1 MTELAAPS
9 TPLPHWTASELAQ
22 ATGGT
27 WHPAADNHS
36 EILVARIISNTR
48 LIQPHDAFLA
58 LIGER
63 FDAHNFVAEAAKQG
77 AAVAIVS
84 RLIADV
90 SIPQLLVDDTRLA
103 LGRLATARRQ
113 SFPQLETV
121 ALTGSSGKTTTKE
134 MLGSILRAHTH
145 LDDVLVTRGNLN
157 NDLGV
162 PMMLLEL
169 TPQHRFAVMELGA
182 NHIGE
187 IAYTT
192 AMVKPKVAGIL
203 NIGTAHVGEFG
214 GREGIARA
222 KSEIFQ
228 GLAADGIAIIPA
240 QGDFSEVIA
249 QAARNFQ
256 TIRFGGD
263 QQNSDV
269 FATQIEILPTASQ
282 FILNAQRE
290 TIHVDLPFAGAHNL
304 DNALAAAAF
313 ALALNIPLVTIAQG
327 LNQAQGTKGR
337 LNFTKHDLP
346 NGTLTLIDD
355 TYNANPHSIRAAA
368 HVLTAQ
374 AGMHVLVL
382 GDIGE
387 LGDSA
392 ADEHRSLGADL
403 AKMPLDAL
411 FAAGEYAS
419 STVADIPTNT
429 VNAQA
434 FENKDQLFTALKGWL
449 QTHIQ
454 QSPYHINILFKGSR
468 FTQMETLINSIEAEI
483 QQDAQAFEKT
493 IINASILENSFSKSL
508 LLKKPLSKD
517 HITQDSVSE
526 TH

>member
-9 TPLPHWTASELAQ
+9 TPLPHWTAAELAQ

-27 WHPAADNHS
+27 WHTVAS
-36 EILVARIISNTR
+36 EKSDISVARIISNTR
-48 LIQPHDAFLA
+48 LIQSNDAFLA

-63 FDAHNFVAEAAKQG
+63 FDAHNFVADAAKQG
-77 AAVAIVS
+77 AVVAIVS

-134 MLGSILRAHTH
+134 MIGSILRAHSS
-145 LDDVLVTRGNLN
+145 DAEVLVTRGNLN

-192 AMVKPKVAGIL
+192 AMVKPKVAGVL

-263 QQNSDV
+263 QNNSDV
-269 FATQIEILPTASQ
+269 FATHIEILPTSSQ
-282 FILNAQRE
+282 FTLNAKRDA
-290 TIHVDLPFAGAHNL
+290 ISVDLPFAGAHNIE
-304 DNALAAAAF
+304 NALAAAAF
-313 ALALNIPLVTIAQG
+313 ALALNIPLGTIAQG
-327 LNQAQGTKGR
+327 LSQAQGTKGR
-337 LNFTKHDLP
+337 LNFLKHTLP

-355 TYNANPHSIRAAA
+355 TYNANPHSMRAAA
-368 HVLTAQ
+368 QVLTAQ
-374 AGMHVLVL
+374 AETRVLVL

-392 ADEHRSLGADL
+392 ADEHRRLGADL
-403 AKMPLDAL
+403 GTMPVDAI
-411 FAAGEYAS
+411 FAAGEFATY
-419 STVADIPTNT
+419 TIADIAPNT
-429 VNAQA
+429 LHAQA
-434 FENKDQLFTALKGWL
+434 FDHKDQLLVALKNWL
-449 QTHIQ
+449 QGHTLK
-454 QSPYHINILFKGSR
+454 SPYQINILFKGSR
-468 FTQMETLINSIEAEI
+468 FTQMETLINTIETEI
-483 QQDAQAFEKT
+483 KLDAQAFEH
-493 IINASILENSFSKSL
+493 SIFKNSISN
-508 LLKKPLSKD
+508 
-517 HITQDSVSE
+517 ITKDSVSE
-526 TH
+526 AR

>member
-9 TPLPHWTASELAQ
+9 TPLPHWTAAELAQ

-27 WHPAADNHS
+27 WHPAQSDLS
-36 EILVARIISNTR
+36 IARIISNTR
-48 LIQPHDAFLA
+48 LIQPQDAFLA

-63 FDAHNFVAEAAKQG
+63 FDAHNFVADAAKSG
-77 AAVAIVS
+77 ASVAIVS
-84 RLIADV
+84 RLMPDV

-113 SFPQLETV
+113 SFAKLETV

-134 MLGSILRAHTH
+134 MIGSILRVHSSDAE
-145 LDDVLVTRGNLN
+145 VLVTRGNLN

-169 TPQHRFAVMELGA
+169 TPQHHFAVMELGA

-192 AMVKPKVAGIL
+192 AMVKPKVAGVL

-228 GLAADGIAIIPA
+228 GLASDGIAIVPA

-249 QAARNFQ
+249 QAARAFE

-263 QQNSDV
+263 QHNSDV
-269 FATQIEILPTASQ
+269 FATQIEVLPTASQ
-282 FILNAQRE
+282 FTLNTKQGAMRVE
-290 TIHVDLPFAGAHNL
+290 LPFAGAHNIE
-304 DNALAAAAF
+304 NALAAAAF
-313 ALALNIPLVTIAQG
+313 SLALNIPLATIALG
-327 LNQAQGTKGR
+327 LSQAQGTKGR
-337 LNFTKHDLP
+337 LNFLQHTLP

-368 HVLTAQ
+368 QVLTKQ
-374 AGMHVLVL
+374 AGTRVLVL

-387 LGDSA
+387 LGDTA
-392 ADEHRSLGADL
+392 ADEHRALGADL
-403 AKMPLDAL
+403 AKIPVDAI
-411 FAAGEYAS
+411 FAAGQFAAN
-419 STVADIPTNT
+419 TVADIAPDT
-429 VNAQA
+429 VHAQA
-434 FENKDQLFTALKGWL
+434 FDNKDQLLIALKNWL
-449 QTHIQ
+449 QSHTKK
-454 QSPYHINILFKGSR
+454 SPYQINILFKGSR
-468 FTQMETLINSIEAEI
+468 FTQMETLIGTLEAAI
-483 QQDAQAFEKT
+483 KQDAQTFEH
-493 IINASILENSFSKSL
+493 SIFNKN
-508 LLKKPLSKD
+508 
-517 HITQDSVSE
+517 SVSE
-526 TH
+526 TR

>member
-1 MTELAAPS
+1 MTELATPS
-9 TPLPHWTASELAQ
+9 MPLPHWTAAELAQ

-27 WHPAADNHS
+27 WYPAQND
-36 EILVARIISNTR
+36 LYVARIVSNTR
-48 LIQPHDAFLA
+48 LIQPHDAFLT
-58 LIGER
+58 LIGDR
-63 FDAHNFVAEAAKQG
+63 FDAHNFVADAAKQG
-77 AAVAIVS
+77 ASVAIVS

-103 LGRLATARRQ
+103 LGRLATMRRQ

-134 MLGSILRAHTH
+134 MLGSILRAHSS
-145 LDDVLVTRGNLN
+145 DADVLVTRGNLN

-192 AMVKPKVAGIL
+192 AMVKPKVAGVL

-228 GLAADGIAIIPA
+228 GLAADGIAVIPA

-263 QQNSDV
+263 QNNSDV
-269 FATQIEILPTASQ
+269 FASNVEILPTSSQ
-282 FILNAQRE
+282 FTLNAKRDAISVE
-290 TIHVDLPFAGAHNL
+290 LPFAGAHNIE
-304 DNALAAAAF
+304 NALAAAAF

-327 LNQAQGTKGR
+327 LSQAQGTKGR
-337 LNFTKHDLP
+337 LNFIEHTLP
-346 NGTLTLIDD
+346 NGTLTMIDD
-355 TYNANPHSIRAAA
+355 TYNANPHSMRAAA
-368 HVLTAQ
+368 QVLIAQ
-374 AGMHVLVL
+374 AGIRILVL

-392 ADEHRSLGADL
+392 ADEHRALGADL
-403 AKMPLDAL
+403 AKMPLDAI
-411 FAAGEYAS
+411 FAAGQFA
-419 STVADIPTNT
+419 TNTIADIPPNS
-429 VNAQA
+429 VDAQA
-434 FENKDQLFTALKGWL
+434 FDNKDQLLVALKNWL
-449 QTHIQ
+449 QTHTQ
-454 QSPYHINILFKGSR
+454 KTPYQINILFKASR
-468 FTQMETLINSIEAEI
+468 FIQMETLISTIEAEI
-483 QQDAQAFEKT
+483 KQDANIFENT
-493 IINASILENSFSKSL
+493 IFIN
-508 LLKKPLSKD
+508 
-517 HITQDSVSE
+517 HITKDSVSE
-526 TH
+526 TR

>member
-9 TPLPHWTASELAQ
+9 TSLPLWTTAELAQ

-27 WHPAADNHS
+27 WHPANVDLS
-36 EILVARIISNTR
+36 VARIISNTR
-48 LIQPHDAFLA
+48 LIQLQDAFLA

-63 FDAHNFVAEAAKQG
+63 FDAHNFVADAAKSG
-77 AAVAIVS
+77 ASVAIVS

-103 LGRLATARRQ
+103 LGRLATARRL
-113 SFPQLETV
+113 SFPHLETI

-134 MLGSILRAHTH
+134 MIGSILRTH
-145 LDDVLVTRGNLN
+145 SSDSEVLVTRGNLN

-169 TPQHRFAVMELGA
+169 TPQHHFAVMELGA

-192 AMVKPKVAGIL
+192 TMVKPKVAGVL

-228 GLAADGIAIIPA
+228 GLAADGIAVIPA

-249 QAARNFQ
+249 QAARCFQ
-256 TIRFGGD
+256 TLRFGGD

-269 FATQIEILPTASQ
+269 FATDIQILPTSSQ
-282 FILNAQRE
+282 FTLNTQQGAMRVE
-290 TIHVDLPFAGAHNL
+290 LPFAGAHNIE
-304 DNALAAAAF
+304 NALAAAAF
-313 ALALNIPLVTIAQG
+313 ALALGVPLATIGQG
-327 LNQAQGTKGR
+327 LSQAQGTKGR
-337 LNFTKHDLP
+337 LNFIKHALP
-346 NGTLTLIDD
+346 NGSLTLIDD
-355 TYNANPHSIRAAA
+355 TYNANPHSMRAAA

-374 AGMHVLVL
+374 AGTRILVL

-392 ADEHRSLGADL
+392 ANEHRALGTDL
-403 AKMPLDAL
+403 AKMPLDAI
-411 FAAGEYAS
+411 FAAGQFAPN
-419 STVADIPTNT
+419 TIADITPDS
-429 VNAQA
+429 VHAQA
-434 FENKDQLFTALKGWL
+434 FDHKDQLLVALKNWL
-449 QTHIQ
+449 QNYPHKQ
-454 QSPYHINILFKGSR
+454 PYQINILFKGSR
-468 FTQMETLINSIEAEI
+468 FTQMETLINAIDAEI
-483 QQDAQAFEKT
+483 KQDAHAFEH
-493 IINASILENSFSKSL
+493 SIFKNHTTK
-508 LLKKPLSKD
+508 
-517 HITQDSVSE
+517 DSVSE
-526 TH
+526 TR

>member
-1 MTELAAPS
+1 MTELAAPL
-9 TPLPHWTASELAQ
+9 TPLPHWTAAELAQ
-22 ATGGT
+22 ATSGT
-27 WHPAADNHS
+27 WHPAHNDLS
-36 EILVARIISNTR
+36 IARIMSNTR
-48 LIQPHDAFLA
+48 LIQPQDAFLA

-63 FDAHNFVAEAAKQG
+63 FDAHNFVADAAKNG
-77 AAVAIVS
+77 ATVAIVS
-84 RLIADV
+84 RLVPDV

-113 SFPQLETV
+113 SFLHLETV

-134 MLGSILRAHTH
+134 MIGSIARAHSSDTE
-145 LDDVLVTRGNLN
+145 VLVTRGNLN

-192 AMVKPKVAGIL
+192 AMVKPKVAGVL

-228 GLAADGIAIIPA
+228 GLAIDGIAIVPA

-263 QQNSDV
+263 QHNSDV
-269 FATQIEILPTASQ
+269 FATDIKILPTSSQ
-282 FILNAQRE
+282 FTLNTKQGAMNVE
-290 TIHVDLPFAGAHNL
+290 LPFAGAHNIE
-304 DNALAAAAF
+304 NALAAAAF
-313 ALALNIPLVTIAQG
+313 ALALNIPLATIALG
-327 LNQAQGTKGR
+327 LSQAQGTKGR
-337 LNFTKHDLP
+337 LNFIQHVLP

-368 HVLTAQ
+368 QVLTKQ
-374 AGMHVLVL
+374 AGTKVLVL

-387 LGDSA
+387 LGDTA
-392 ADEHRSLGADL
+392 ADEHRALGADL
-403 AKMPLDAL
+403 AKMPLDAI
-411 FAAGEYAS
+411 FAAGEYAPN
-419 STVADIPTNT
+419 TVADIAPDS
-429 VNAQA
+429 VHAQA
-434 FENKDQLFTALKGWL
+434 FDNKDQLLIALKNWL
-449 QTHIQ
+449 QTHTQ
-454 QSPYHINILFKGSR
+454 QAPYQINILFKGSR
-468 FTQMETLINSIEAEI
+468 FTQMETLISAIEAEI
-483 QQDAQAFEKT
+483 KQDSQAFEH
-493 IINASILENSFSKSL
+493 SIL
-508 LLKKPLSKD
+508 
-517 HITQDSVSE
+517 HIHTIKDSVSE
-526 TH
+526 TR

>member
-9 TPLPHWTASELAQ
+9 TPLPHWTAAELAQ

-27 WHPAADNHS
+27 WHPAQSDLS
-36 EILVARIISNTR
+36 IARIISNTR
-48 LIQPHDAFLA
+48 LIQSDDAFLA

-63 FDAHNFVAEAAKQG
+63 FDAHNFVADAAKSG
-77 AAVAIVS
+77 ASVAIVS
-84 RLIADV
+84 RLVHDI

-113 SFPQLETV
+113 SFAKLETV

-134 MLGSILRAHTH
+134 MIGSIMRVHSSDAE
-145 LDDVLVTRGNLN
+145 VLVTRGNLN

-169 TPQHRFAVMELGA
+169 TPQHHFAVMELGA

-192 AMVKPKVAGIL
+192 AMVKPKVAGVL

-228 GLAADGIAIIPA
+228 GLASDGIAIVPA

-249 QAARNFQ
+249 QAARAFE

-263 QQNSDV
+263 QHNSDV
-269 FATQIEILPTASQ
+269 FATQIEVLPTASQ
-282 FILNAQRE
+282 FTLNTKQGAMRVE
-290 TIHVDLPFAGAHNL
+290 LPFAGAHNIE
-304 DNALAAAAF
+304 NALAAAAF
-313 ALALNIPLVTIAQG
+313 ALALNIPLTTIALG
-327 LNQAQGTKGR
+327 LSQAQGTKGR
-337 LNFTKHDLP
+337 LNFLQHTLP

-368 HVLTAQ
+368 QVLTKQ
-374 AGMHVLVL
+374 AGTRVLVL

-387 LGDSA
+387 LGDTA
-392 ADEHRSLGADL
+392 ADEHRALGADL
-403 AKMPLDAL
+403 AKIPVDAI
-411 FAAGEYAS
+411 FAAGQFAAN
-419 STVADIPTNT
+419 TVADIAPDT
-429 VNAQA
+429 VHAQA
-434 FENKDQLFTALKGWL
+434 FDNKDQLLIALKNWL
-449 QTHIQ
+449 QSHTK
-454 QSPYHINILFKGSR
+454 QSPYQINILFKGSR
-468 FTQMETLINSIEAEI
+468 FTQMETLISTVEAEI
-483 QQDAQAFEKT
+483 KQDAHAFEH
-493 IINASILENSFSKSL
+493 SIFNKNL
-508 LLKKPLSKD
+508 
-517 HITQDSVSE
+517 VSE
-526 TH
+526 TR

>member
-9 TPLPHWTASELAQ
+9 TPLPHWTAAELAQ
-22 ATGGT
+22 ATGGS
-27 WHPAADNHS
+27 WHPAAS
-36 EILVARIISNTR
+36 ENSDISVARILSNTR

-63 FDAHNFVAEAAKQG
+63 FDAHNFVADAAKNG

-134 MLGSILRAHTH
+134 MIGSILRAHSSH
-145 LDDVLVTRGNLN
+145 ANVLVTRGNLN

-169 TPQHRFAVMELGA
+169 TPQHSFAVMELGA

-192 AMVKPKVAGIL
+192 AMVKPKVAGVL

-228 GLAADGIAIIPA
+228 GLTADGIAVIPA

-249 QAARNFQ
+249 KAANAFQ

-263 QQNSDV
+263 QNNSDV
-269 FATQIEILPTASQ
+269 FATHIQILPTSSQ
-282 FILNAQRE
+282 FTLNAQRD
-290 TIHVDLPFAGAHNL
+290 TISVDLPFAGAHNIE
-304 DNALAAAAF
+304 NALAAAAF
-313 ALALNIPLVTIAQG
+313 ALALNIPLATIAQG
-327 LNQAQGTKGR
+327 LSQAEGTKGR
-337 LNFTKHDLP
+337 LNFIQHTLP
-346 NGTLTLIDD
+346 NGSLTLIDD

-368 HVLTAQ
+368 QVLTAQ
-374 AGMHVLVL
+374 AGTRILVL

-392 ADEHRSLGADL
+392 ADEHRALGADL
-403 AKMPLDAL
+403 AKMPLDAI
-411 FAAGEYAS
+411 FAAGEYAAN
-419 STVADIPTNT
+419 TVADIAPDS
-429 VNAQA
+429 VGAQA
-434 FENKDQLFTALKGWL
+434 FETKDQLLAALKIWL
-449 QTHIQ
+449 QSHPQKI
-454 QSPYHINILFKGSR
+454 PYQLNILFKGSR
-468 FTQMETLINSIEAEI
+468 FTQMETLIITIEAEI
-483 QQDAQAFEKT
+483 KQDAQAFENT
-493 IINASILENSFSKSL
+493 ISKNHT
-508 LLKKPLSKD
+508 P
-517 HITQDSVSE
+517 QDSVSE
-526 TH
+526 TR